1 MPLFLLLRSQTN
13 ALFLAANHRYRL
25 IFAVGPRG
33 RHGLRAAARRTD
45 NGWRRRYR
53 GANDG
58 RTSMDP
64 ISRNIIGACKT
75 DVVRP
80 IHIYVESAKRS
91 PATGPAKCLVCCK
104 GKRYVERQD
113 QRHTD
118 LTLHGTRTNSQVKEL
133 TGGIVGI
140 LVPAVCARQRKVNH

>member
-13 ALFLAANHRYRL
+13 ALFLATNHRYRL
-25 IFAVGPRG
+25 IFAVWPRS
-33 RHGLRAAARRTD
+33 RHGLWAAARRKD

-64 ISRNIIGACKT
+64 IPGNIIGACKT

-91 PATGPAKCLVCCK
+91 PAIGPAKCLVCGK

-118 LTLHGTRTNSQVKEL
+118 FTLHGTRTNSEVKEL
-133 TGGIVGI
+133 TGSIRGYTRAGR
-140 LVPAVCARQRKVNH
+140 LCPPTQS